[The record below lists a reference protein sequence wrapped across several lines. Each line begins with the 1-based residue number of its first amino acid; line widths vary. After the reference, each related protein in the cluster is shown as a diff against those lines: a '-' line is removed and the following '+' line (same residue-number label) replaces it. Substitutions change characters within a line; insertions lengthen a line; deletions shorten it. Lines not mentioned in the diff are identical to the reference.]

1 MWFSLLRLPP
11 SDPDTTAQVPWA
23 VPSSRTAGKSLSERN
38 GQLSPPTPDG
48 EPLQR
53 SHITKHVGGIL
64 ETLQVYIGIEAATAR
79 PRRIPGFELIEGK
92 RGSSRITRSAND
104 HQVAAGLFECFF
116 RCGDLILWAKTFAL
130 YEIIPRPER
139 PREQFPGLLRA
150 RFVRFRLGNHM
161 VGAEGAP
168 ALGLVIRI
176 SGRTT
181 PPALVR

>member
-1 MWFSLLRLPP
+1 VIRIQPLKYLGRFLLHELPGSRFP
-11 SDPDTTAQVPWA
+11 KEMGSFLLQHQMASPCNVAISQNMSA
-23 VPSSRTAGKSLSERN
+23 VSSKRFKSTSELRR
-38 GQLSPPTPDG
+38 
-48 EPLQR
+48 PLQDR
-53 SHITKHVGGIL
+53 GASRASSSL
-64 ETLQVYIGIEAATAR
+64 
-79 PRRIPGFELIEGK
+79 K

>member
-79 PRRIPGFELIEGK
+79 PRRIPGFELIEAGIISDHEVGQ
-92 RGSSRITRSAND
+92 RSSSRR
-104 HQVAAGLFECFF
+104 
-116 RCGDLILWAKTFAL
+116 
-130 YEIIPRPER
+130 
-139 PREQFPGLLRA
+139 
-150 RFVRFRLGNHM
+150 RFVRVLLSLRRPDPLGQDLRA
-161 VGAEGAP
+161 V
-168 ALGLVIRI
+168 
-176 SGRTT
+176 
-181 PPALVR
+181 